1 MAGGRPSKGEQQ
13 RHPELEELADWFDR
27 AIEEAGYPSHNAV
40 VRAEL
45 AHKNVVYG
53 ITNAARLFPLL
64 QVKSYAVALGRDPAE
79 VEPLWIR
86 AKEAMDRAADAAR
99 RAQAPQLTS
108 WADLPELILSVK
120 TLLQAQARAVERLP
134 YDMLGV
140 AEPPLSA
147 VYVRQRV
154 RAPRKPAPEPSVR
167 RGGEARN
174 EPDQSTGSLRTEARL
189 PVQDA
194 LARHEHLLITGEPGA
209 GKSTLT
215 SHLAWTL
222 ARIWLRQETSLSAP
236 LAEPVLPVRIAAQ
249 ALVGESESWSAAL
262 DHAVRRT
269 MRLNLVADPA
279 PWLFQSRVQGARWLV
294 LLDGLDEIT
303 DPDAR
308 RTVVRA
314 IAQHAQAGS
323 DYRFVITSRPL
334 PDAEL
339 SPLRTTTLGEYTL
352 EPFGPE
358 ELREFAAKW
367 FAAQFEDERQA
378 RAATDRFLDETEDSR
393 LRELVRNP
401 LLATIAAVNATVSPG
416 RPLPT
421 HRVTLYQRFFARLLS
436 QGTPAGRHGA
446 LRHRLRDDPDRLELH
461 LWLERNRRA
470 LLRAL
475 GRHRLEREGSLLEAA
490 RDWVLET
497 GPASL
502 RALPDWEEDLPD
514 VLAGTGLLV
523 NEEGGFRFLHHS
535 FAEYFAAEAYADEI
549 PADFPASESWFWRA
563 FQSEDHTLP
572 LFVMCLWAS
581 RPECAPDL
589 LAERLFSGTAG
600 GHWRPLLAGLLLAEG
615 VAFDES
621 HSLRLIGHLVR
632 IGCCTWDQEFQEQ
645 AFEALGSLG
654 HVPTVTDRLEAIA
667 RSDRMPVEPRL
678 LAIRALGRCG
688 MTDVAEE
695 LLKGLMGAVHGWLA
709 KAAEVAAA
717 LGPGARAAVRE
728 RALELLDGPSTH
740 PTMNA
745 TVLKALARIGMTDDV
760 NRLAGPALGNH
771 GIRSDGVRQIMES
784 WLTATA
790 PENRRQVAE
799 SAAAVILDRPVG
811 DGQSHMAVGEVLE
824 KYGEREAAVAV
835 ARALL
840 VPGPLQPEPV
850 KWAASALVRA
860 YGQQAA
866 AEIARALEDCVP
878 DTGQYPGVPAQLHV
892 ALAGLGGAEEA
903 AAWARTLL
911 ERSPWGVHYAEHPV
925 AVWLAAEGP
934 EAVPALMRHIAR
946 GRDVLAQDRP
956 DVAQALL
963 DAGARDEAEEVAE
976 LALRTPNGYQRGYET
991 SARLLIKNRGLGG
1004 VEQLLR
1010 IWRSTPALDSSWLR
1024 GVIAALPE
1032 CQDSWERLLPAAREL
1047 GRALVALPTADS
1059 ASVMTG
1065 LRLLFGM
1072 EGADAVP
1079 LAVATAVRQSW
1090 ISWEGVREIAGE
1102 CVAFG
1107 RLDDAVTL
1115 WRHVLRQPHTG
1126 LDLDLAVLEDI
1137 EAAGAT
1143 AEAVACV
1150 SALLDDK
1157 DLHSSRR
1164 LRLRRLLAWIQEGDR
1179 CAPMGSPVST

>member
-436 QGTPAGRHGA
+436 QGTPAGTARCVTACGTIRTA
-446 LRHRLRDDPDRLELH
+446 WSCTCGSNGTGGRCCGPWAATGWSGKDPFSKPPGTGC
-461 LWLERNRRA
+461 WRRA
-470 LLRAL
+470 RHHCARCRT
-475 GRHRLEREGSLLEAA
+475 GRRTSP
-490 RDWVLET
+490 T
-497 GPASL
+497 SSPA
-502 RALPDWEEDLPD
+502 PDCWSTRKA
-514 VLAGTGLLV
+514 V
-523 NEEGGFRFLHHS
+523 S
-535 FAEYFAAEAYADEI
+535 
-549 PADFPASESWFWRA
+549 ASCTTPSPSTSPPRR
-563 FQSEDHTLP
+563 TP
-572 LFVMCLWAS
+572 TRS
-581 RPECAPDL
+581 RPTSPL
-589 LAERLFSGTAG
+589 PSPGSGG
-600 GHWRPLLAGLLLAEG
+600 R
-615 VAFDES
+615 S
-621 HSLRLIGHLVR
+621 RVR
-632 IGCCTWDQEFQEQ
+632 T
-645 AFEALGSLG
+645 
-654 HVPTVTDRLEAIA
+654 T
-667 RSDRMPVEPRL
+667 
-678 LAIRALGRCG
+678 RC
-688 MTDVAEE
+688 
-695 LLKGLMGAVHGWLA
+695 
-709 KAAEVAAA
+709 
-717 LGPGARAAVRE
+717 
-728 RALELLDGPSTH
+728 
-740 PTMNA
+740 
-745 TVLKALARIGMTDDV
+745 
-760 NRLAGPALGNH
+760 
-771 GIRSDGVRQIMES
+771 
-784 WLTATA
+784 
-790 PENRRQVAE
+790 
-799 SAAAVILDRPVG
+799 
-811 DGQSHMAVGEVLE
+811 
-824 KYGEREAAVAV
+824 
-835 ARALL
+835 
-840 VPGPLQPEPV
+840 
-850 KWAASALVRA
+850 
-860 YGQQAA
+860 
-866 AEIARALEDCVP
+866 
-878 DTGQYPGVPAQLHV
+878 
-892 ALAGLGGAEEA
+892 
-903 AAWARTLL
+903 
-911 ERSPWGVHYAEHPV
+911 
-925 AVWLAAEGP
+925 
-934 EAVPALMRHIAR
+934 
-946 GRDVLAQDRP
+946 
-956 DVAQALL
+956 
-963 DAGARDEAEEVAE
+963 
-976 LALRTPNGYQRGYET
+976 
-991 SARLLIKNRGLGG
+991 
-1004 VEQLLR
+1004 
-1010 IWRSTPALDSSWLR
+1010 
-1024 GVIAALPE
+1024 
-1032 CQDSWERLLPAAREL
+1032 
-1047 GRALVALPTADS
+1047 
-1059 ASVMTG
+1059 
-1065 LRLLFGM
+1065 
-1072 EGADAVP
+1072 
-1079 LAVATAVRQSW
+1079 
-1090 ISWEGVREIAGE
+1090 
-1102 CVAFG
+1102 
-1107 RLDDAVTL
+1107 
-1115 WRHVLRQPHTG
+1115 
-1126 LDLDLAVLEDI
+1126 
-1137 EAAGAT
+1137 
-1143 AEAVACV
+1143 
-1150 SALLDDK
+1150 
-1157 DLHSSRR
+1157 
-1164 LRLRRLLAWIQEGDR
+1164 R
-1179 CAPMGSPVST
+1179 CS